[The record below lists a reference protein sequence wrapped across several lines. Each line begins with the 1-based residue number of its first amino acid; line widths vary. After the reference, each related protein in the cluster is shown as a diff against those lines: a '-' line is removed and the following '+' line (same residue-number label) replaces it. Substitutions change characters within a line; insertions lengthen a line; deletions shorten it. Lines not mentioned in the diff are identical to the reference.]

1 MELFYAAWG
10 GRPEAVTRLL
20 AVPKVNLE
28 FVQMGRTPLL
38 AAAEEGH
45 LACARLLLQAG
56 ASKEARTVPHGW
68 SPLMMAA
75 RKQHTA
81 IVQLL
86 LDADA
91 DLDAKDDEGRTAYDV
106 AWMNGH
112 STMCKML
119 EGTVSAKFTGR
130 RLGGEPDSAPP
141 PSSPKSPDEQLVTL
155 PVDIPPSPCSPMPE
169 RLYMVPDGLK
179 KKLPPF
185 AQPILEPGPVL
196 GETWTPLSQR
206 SIV

>member
-130 RLGGEPDSAPP
+130 RLGGEPDSARPRRRQSRP
-141 PSSPKSPDEQLVTL
+141 TSSSSRCLSTSRPRPARRCPSGCTWFPMASRRSCRPLRSPSLSPAR
-155 PVDIPPSPCSPMPE
+155 C
-169 RLYMVPDGLK
+169 
-179 KKLPPF
+179 
-185 AQPILEPGPVL
+185 
-196 GETWTPLSQR
+196 
-206 SIV
+206 